1 MTKMVERIVKI
12 MEQRNENA
20 YTVERNA
27 NLPISSI
34 SAWKKDKF
42 KPSTEAIIKLA
53 TYFNVSADYLLCLSD
68 EPTPLKTADI
78 IERPDYALS
87 TELAKLSQDERFVNS
102 AKLYKEFPDEKREN
116 IYSYI
121 CGIAIGLG
129 LNIQQILGR

>member
-1 MTKMVERIVKI
+1 MAEMIERIVKI

-53 TYFNVSADYLLCLSD
+53 TYFNVSANYLLCLSD
-68 EPTPLKTADI
+68 EPTPLKTVDI

-87 TELAKLSQDERFVNS
+87 TELAELSQDERFVNS
-102 AKLYKEFPDEKREN
+102 AKLYKEFPDEKRERFYGV
-116 IYSYI
+116 IY
-121 CGIAIGLG
+121 GIAVGLG
-129 LNIQQILGR
+129 LNIQQILGK

>member
-1 MTKMVERIVKI
+1 MSEMVERIVKI
-12 MEQRNENA
+12 MEQRGENA

-68 EPTPLKTADI
+68 EPTPLKKADI

-87 TELAKLSQDERFVNS
+87 TELAELLQDKRFVDS
-102 AKLYKEFPDEKREN
+102 AKLYKEMPDEYRQQ
-116 IYSYI
+116 I
-121 CGIAIGLG
+121 CTYVLGIAVGLG
-129 LNIQQILGR
+129 FNVQQILGR